1 MKYIELSTP
10 LIIIENL
17 LKDLNFLEKKEKI
30 LKIDIP
36 GKGNMNLVIRV
47 YSNLRTFIIKQSR
60 PFVQKYPSINAPLN
74 RIKVEKIFF
83 EVIKNENKQKDT

>member
-36 GKGNMNLVIRV
+36 GEGNMNLVIRV
-47 YSNLRTFIIKQSR
+47 
-60 PFVQKYPSINAPLN
+60 
-74 RIKVEKIFF
+74 
-83 EVIKNENKQKDT
+83 